1 MLKLFFPTIPRE
13 KESRKKEK
21 KSPFRLFEVEITGIE
36 REKNGVGL
44 GWGFVFGSISF
55 FAPSSSSSIEESGR
69 FLALLVTRS
78 I

>member
-1 MLKLFFPTIPRE
+1 MLKVFFSNDSARE
-13 KESRKKEK
+13 RIAEKRK